1 MTSVEILGVAVTTS
15 SLDQV
20 ARDVVAWAT
29 GPGVAS
35 TPRYV
40 CATSVHGLVE
50 AARDPSFR
58 AILNGAARVTPD
70 GMPLVWFG
78 RLRGRRAMGRVYGP
92 ALMKEVCR
100 LTAGHPVRHFF
111 YGGGPGVADELARRL
126 QAEFRGLRVAGTWS
140 PPYRALAQAELA
152 RIAEAINAS
161 GADVVWVGLSTPKQ
175 ERWID

>member
-29 GPGVAS
+29 GPRVAS

-58 AILNGAARVTPD
+58 AILNRAARVTPD
-70 GMPLVWFG
+70 GMPLIG
-78 RLRGRRAMGRVYGP
+78 RLPRWRGVLLA
-92 ALMKEVCR
+92 
-100 LTAGHPVRHFF
+100 AGHFRQGILLAPIT
-111 YGGGPGVADELARRL
+111 GELVADLVARRRPRL
-126 QAEFRGLRVAGTWS
+126 SLEAFDPGRFLV
-140 PPYRALAQAELA
+140 RAA
-152 RIAEAINAS
+152 
-161 GADVVWVGLSTPKQ
+161 
-175 ERWID
+175 